1 MPQERDLSN
10 NGIDLESLYLE
21 EKPKR
26 EEKQQNAGH
35 WDGRIWIAAGVFGT
49 SVGVGWGTMMV
60 GLYGTRENDVHNS
73 ATQDAGTSMENLSN
87 ERLSQ
92 LGVQV
97 RTATP
102 DRTPPSVDIRRMILN
117 SEEGDVLHIEDPNL
131 VKMYEVSF
139 GLASFH
145 VSVLADE
152 EGDAVLYI
160 VNSACFEGEDL
171 PEPVQKLGRI
181 VWEMEEANIT
191 NTDVKVWEKGS
202 GLNIGVLEGY
212 EADRDGE
219 VQQVDCQVPALYS
232 GGREFLRR
240 TVRGAVGVVRD
251 VYDAARD
258 EIRGQ

>member
-1 MPQERDLSN
+1 MNVERNQGNNAEVNLDDL
-10 NGIDLESLYLE
+10 Y

-26 EEKQQNAGH
+26 VWEQVV
-35 WDGRIWIAAGVFGT
+35 WDGKKWVTIGAVGAALLLGADRIINTSHAAEDTTTGESANQTIG
-49 SVGVGWGTMMV
+49 SMP
-60 GLYGTRENDVHNS
+60 ENS
-73 ATQDAGTSMENLSN
+73 SN
-87 ERLSQ
+87 ERLSA
-92 LGVQV
+92 LGVQT

-102 DRTPPSVDIRRMILN
+102 DSTPSSEDIRTKILN

-145 VSVLADE
+145 VSVLADN
-152 EGDAVLYI
+152 EGDAVLYV

-181 VWEMEEANIT
+181 VWEMEEAHIA
-191 NTDVKVWEKGS
+191 NTDIKIWEKGS
-202 GLNIGVLEGY
+202 GLNIGVLESY
-212 EADRDGE
+212 EAERAGD
-219 VQQVDCQVPALYS
+219 VQEVDCKVPALYS

-240 TVRGAVGVVRD
+240 SVRGAVGIVRD
-251 VYDAARD
+251 VYDATRD